1 MTNEQR
7 ILQVLKQG
15 GKYGT
20 IDFVTKAHVCDPH
33 KSISALANKGEP
45 IASEWVNR
53 NGKRFKVWYLTQS
66 EK

>member
-1 MTNEQR
+1 MTNAKR

-33 KSISALANKGEP
+33 KSIQELIEKGVP
-45 IASEWVNR
+45 IKSEWLKK